1 MSATPIDEPEDFS
14 AEVDEAEDV
23 GDLDLEMDL
32 AVEDD
37 PGCDGIVVHRPENP
51 RQRDAFERYFR
62 QGVSRSI
69 ERLHD
74 ELAAAGEKRSLRT
87 LYNWSSW
94 YRWQQRVAELELDAF
109 LAEEERLVSDL
120 RSAQSRKGQIGRAM
134 QRTALS
140 RLEGLS
146 AELKPADVLRF
157 LQLGV
162 QLEEEALAEAIARAQ
177 RESGLRTRQL
187 QHLAFKSGFESD
199 EQDLRRFD
207 RLDRLG

>member
-1 MSATPIDEPEDFS
+1 MSATPIDEPEDPS

-37 PGCDGIVVHRPENP
+37 PGSDRIVFHRPENP

-62 QGVSRSI
+62 QGASRSI

-177 RESGLRTRQL
+177 QGSGLRTREL
-187 QHLAFKSGFESD
+187 QRLAFQKGFESD
-199 EQDLRRFD
+199 EDELRRFD
-207 RLDRLG
+207 RLERLG